1 MKISLFFTFIFL
13 SLNSHAEL
21 IFDDSFVTQR
31 NLGGDGT
38 YVANFGTTVSFK
50 QPVTTMPAD
59 LQEKHIVGDGLFEK
73 NFSDDPTRADYGLG
87 PAYNNISCASCHIRD
102 GRGSLP
108 VMNPNNAWTKL
119 GQNEAIFLRISVEQK
134 TQKNLE
140 AYIGKTLH
148 GEPTAVPGYST
159 QLFHLGSYHLR
170 QNSPNTGQAEVWM
183 KYEYSTFQYPDGKEV
198 KLKKPIFEIRNPYDA
213 STDESGNISSRLL
226 QDDVRTSPRMTPPM
240 IGLGLLEAIEEADV
254 LALAN
259 RDLSAWG
266 VKGRANWV
274 YDVQKQKNNFVN
286 VYSMGRFGLKANTPS
301 VLHQSLGAF
310 RGDMGVTNSFFPEES
325 IANTPLIEKILPT
338 LKPEVNLNDED
349 ALNTV
354 FYAQTLAVPSR
365 RKEYLEADI
374 VAGGKNF
381 KNVGCANCHQPEF
394 ITGKHEIEAL
404 SYQRI
409 APYTD
414 LLLHDMGE
422 GLADGRQD
430 FQASGRDWRTRALW
444 GIGLTKTINA
454 RGGFLHDG
462 RAATIEEAIL
472 WHGGEAQMS
481 RDKFAALPVEQR
493 AEILKFVNSL

>member
-1 MKISLFFTFIFL
+1 MKISLLLTFIFL
-13 SLNSHAEL
+13 GLTSQAEIIL
-21 IFDDSFVTQR
+21 DDSFITER

-50 QPVTTMPAD
+50 QPVTTMPPD

-73 NFSDDPTRADYGLG
+73 NFSDDPTRSDYGLG

-108 VMNPNNAWTKL
+108 VINPNNTWTKL
-119 GQNEAIFLRISVEQK
+119 GQNEALFLRISVE
-134 TQKNLE
+134 KNITSYV
-140 AYIGKTLH
+140 AKTLH
-148 GEPTAVPGYST
+148 GEPTPVPGYSA

-183 KYEYSTFQYPDGKEV
+183 KYEYLIFTYPDGQTV
-198 KLKKPIFEIRNPYDA
+198 KIKKPVFEIRNPYDL
-213 STDESGNISSRLL
+213 STDESGNTTSRLL

-240 IGLGLLEAIEEADV
+240 IGLGLLEAIKQEDI

-266 VKGRANWV
+266 IVGRPNWV
-274 YDVQKQKNNFVN
+274 YDIEKQKSNFVN
-286 VYSMGRFGLKANTPS
+286 VYSLGRFGLKANTPS
-301 VLHQSLGAF
+301 VLHQALGAF
-310 RGDMGVTNSFFPEES
+310 RGDMGVTNSFFPDES
-325 IANTPLIEKILPT
+325 IAGTPLIEKILPT
-338 LKPEVNLNDED
+338 LKKEVNINDED

-354 FYAQTLAVPSR
+354 FYSQTLAVPSR
-365 RKEYLEADI
+365 RKDYLEADI

-381 KNVGCANCHQPEF
+381 KSVGCVNCHQPEF
-394 ITGKHEIEAL
+394 ITGKHTIDAL
-404 SYQRI
+404 SFQRI
-409 APYTD
+409 TPYTD

-422 GLADGRQD
+422 GLADNRRD
-430 FQASGRDWRTRALW
+430 FQASGRDWRTRPLW

-472 WHGGEAQMS
+472 WHGGEASIS
-481 RDKFAALPVEQR
+481 RDKFAGLPVNERIQV
-493 AEILKFVNSL
+493 IKFINSL

>member
-1 MKISLFFTFIFL
+1 MKISLFLTFIFL
-13 SLNSHAEL
+13 SLTSQAEI
-21 IFDDSFVTQR
+21 IFDDSFVRQR

-50 QPVTTMPAD
+50 QPVTTMPPE

-73 NFSDDPTRADYGLG
+73 NFSDDPTRSDYGLG

-108 VMNPNNAWTKL
+108 VISANNAWTKL
-119 GQNEAIFLRISVEQK
+119 GQNEAIFLRISVESYVS
-134 TQKNLE
+134 KN
-140 AYIGKTLH
+140 LH

-183 KYEYSTFQYPDGKEV
+183 KYEYSTFTYPDGQVV
-198 KLKKPIFEIRNPYDA
+198 KIKKPIFQIRNPYDL
-213 STDESGNISSRLL
+213 STDESGNSTSRLF

-240 IGLGLLEAIEEADV
+240 IGLGLLEAIEQDDII
-254 LALAN
+254 ALAN

-266 VKGRANWV
+266 VHGRPNWV
-274 YDVQKQKNNFVN
+274 YDIEKQKNNFVD
-286 VYSMGRFGLKANTPS
+286 VYSLGRFGLKANTPS
-301 VLHQSLGAF
+301 VLHQALGAF
-310 RGDMGVTNSFFPEES
+310 RGDMGVTNSFFPDES
-325 IANTPLIEKILPT
+325 IAGTPLIEKILPS
-338 LKPEVNLNDED
+338 LKKEVNINDED
-349 ALNTV
+349 ALDTV
-354 FYAQTLAVPSR
+354 FYSQTLAVPSR

-381 KNVGCANCHQPEF
+381 KNVGCTNCHQPEF
-394 ITGKHEIEAL
+394 ITGKHSIEAL
-404 SYQRI
+404 SFQRI

-422 GLADGRQD
+422 GLADNRRD
-430 FQASGRDWRTRALW
+430 FQASGRDWKTRALW

-472 WHGGEAQMS
+472 WHGGEAQIS
-481 RDKFAALPVEQR
+481 RDKFASLPANER
-493 AEILKFVNSL
+493 AQVIKFINSL

>member
-1 MKISLFFTFIFL
+1 MKISLLLTFIFL
-13 SLNSHAEL
+13 SLTSQAEI

-50 QPVTTMPAD
+50 QPVTTMPPD

-73 NFSDDPTRADYGLG
+73 NFSDDPTRSDYGLG

-108 VMNPNNAWTKL
+108 VISANNAWTKL
-119 GQNEAIFLRISVEQK
+119 GQNEALFLRISVEK
-134 TQKNLE
+134 TVGNYV
-140 AYIGKTLH
+140 AKTLH
-148 GEPTAVPGYST
+148 GEPTPVPGYST

-183 KYEYSTFQYPDGKEV
+183 KYEFSTFTYPDGKVV
-198 KLKKPIFEIRNPYDA
+198 KIKKPIFQIRNPYDL
-213 STDESGNISSRLL
+213 STDESGNMTSRLL

-240 IGLGLLEAIEEADV
+240 IGLGLLEAIEQEDILTLAD
-254 LALAN
+254 

-266 VKGRANWV
+266 VHGRPNWV
-274 YDVQKQKNNFVN
+274 YDVEKQKNNFVD

-301 VLHQSLGAF
+301 VLHQALGAF
-310 RGDMGVTNSFFPEES
+310 RGDMGVTNSFFPDES
-325 IANTPLIEKILPT
+325 IAGTPLIEKILPS
-338 LKPEVNLNDED
+338 LRKEININDED

-354 FYAQTLAVPSR
+354 FYSQTLAVPSR

-374 VAGGKNF
+374 IAGGKNF
-381 KNVGCANCHQPEF
+381 KNVGCTNCHQPEF
-394 ITGKHEIEAL
+394 VTGKHPIEAL
-404 SYQRI
+404 SFQRI

-422 GLADGRQD
+422 GLADHRRD
-430 FQASGRDWRTRALW
+430 FQASGRDWKTRALW

-472 WHGGEAQMS
+472 WHGGEAQIS
-481 RDKFAALPVEQR
+481 RDKFANLPVNERTQV
-493 AEILKFVNSL
+493 IKFINSL